1 MVERFL
7 QAGDELV
14 AVLSNGELV
23 AAPLATLAWR
33 RCGRWRWDR
42 ELFFGE
48 GLPGLRTNPGSP
60 GQVWP

>member
-23 AAPLATLAWR
+23 AAPLARLAWR
-33 RCGRWRWDR
+33 PAGA
-42 ELFFGE
+42 
-48 GLPGLRTNPGSP
+48 GLAGVRAVAVG
-60 GQVWP
+60 

>member
-7 QAGDELV
+7 LAGDELV

-33 RCGRWRWDR
+33 RI
-42 ELFFGE
+42 EI
-48 GLPGLRTNPGSP
+48 GLAGVRAVAVG
-60 GQVWP
+60 